1 MAASSNTPHTTQT
14 CKLGNH
20 NDEPIG
26 CLGTLVAVGVFIP
39 IPLLAAS
46 LTLLGYF
53 LLPSLSAPL
62 YVITTLPL
70 LGLFITIIVWLLL
83 AWLCLPLATA
93 RGGKLSDY
101 EKFQGDLKVLKAQ
114 FKVVKSTT
122 PEATATSASLL
133 EPEKAAKHNQATES
147 GKARETVIAYIQS
160 NLDEIDDMIHHKGMT
175 WVLRTGYISLW
186 DRINKADEAMIDVM
200 PIQQVI
206 EAAKYDVLRLNGSDV
221 PSHEGL

>member
-62 YVITTLPL
+62 YCVAPPGLAL
-70 LGLFITIIVWLLL
+70 SALGH
-83 AWLCLPLATA
+83 
-93 RGGKLSDY
+93 R
-101 EKFQGDLKVLKAQ
+101 
-114 FKVVKSTT
+114 
-122 PEATATSASLL
+122 
-133 EPEKAAKHNQATES
+133 
-147 GKARETVIAYIQS
+147 
-160 NLDEIDDMIHHKGMT
+160 
-175 WVLRTGYISLW
+175 
-186 DRINKADEAMIDVM
+186 
-200 PIQQVI
+200 
-206 EAAKYDVLRLNGSDV
+206 
-221 PSHEGL
+221 